1 MAESLRLEF
10 TCTRQEQSRAEGL
23 TARQVLGRGSKW
35 GSRVVFVVLLA
46 LGIVALVTQVEPG
59 ERLTWFGIFGGIWV
73 VTFLGL
79 RWVKGRGPGLTR
91 VWLLPGIVRVITPK
105 LDRQFEPSELAPL
118 LESEE
123 LFVLRNRGGTIMIPV
138 PKRVFADAEAQ
149 GRFRAL
155 LLAEA
160 ARG

>member
-46 LGIVALVTQVEPG
+46 IGIGALVIHVEPA

-73 VTFLGL
+73 VTFLGM
-79 RWVKGRGPGLTR
+79 RWIKGRGPGLTR

-105 LDRQFEPSELAPL
+105 VDRQFEPSELSL

-123 LFVLRNRGGTIMIPV
+123 LFMLRNRAGTIMIPV
-138 PKRVFADAEAQ
+138 PKRVFADADEQ
-149 GRFRAL
+149 ERFRAL
-155 LLAEA
+155 LATEA
-160 ARG
+160 ARA